1 MRAATY
7 EARSA
12 MMKSCI
18 GAWIVVKENEGEE
31 FILTGL
37 FVCLRS
43 VFSLRQIVIVLDL
56 GD

>member
-1 MRAATY
+1 
-7 EARSA
+7 

-31 FILTGL
+31 FILAGL
-37 FVCLRS
+37 SVCLRY
-43 VFSLRQIVIVLDL
+43 VFSLRQIEIVLDL